1 MAALAYANANSA
13 LALAMFTFCGQSGEG
28 KELEELAV
36 GKPQDMFAS
45 CPGDA
50 SQQAPPAACCRFISI
65 HVMQFNC
72 AALKHAS
79 AWGIC
84 KVSVGFFGSKDE
96 AAALLPC
103 FPACACGSCKDST
116 CGRVDLTACPGSH
129 NYAISC
135 QHAGQLEVAGNAQ
148 SGQRSRRAFAS

>member
-1 MAALAYANANSA
+1 MVKVEK
-13 LALAMFTFCGQSGEG
+13 GQSW
-28 KELEELAV
+28 KLEELAV

-50 SQQAPPAACCRFISI
+50 SQQAPPAACSCSCRFISI

-84 KVSVGFFGSKDE
+84 KVSVGFFGSNDE
-96 AAALLPC
+96 AAALLAC
-103 FPACACGSCKDST
+103 FPAFLLPCACGSCKDST